1 MLGRLLR
8 ELEPTGAPLPLTLEE
23 RASRYRTLLADRR
36 RLIVLD
42 DAASEAQVRP
52 LLPGSEG
59 CSSMPKIV
67 LLSDP
72 RIAAVPV
79 KECGEPLVDLRTV
92 EAIRVDPRLADREGA
107 YAHVRL
113 SVADRLVAAQTRLP
127 RELRLL
133 INEGYRQVGSQ
144 QQYFDSSVT
153 RHRAAHP
160 DWDESRV
167 RVKASR
173 YVSPPD
179 WPPRHRRRS
188 RLDPVHLTGAELP
201 MGTRVNATPPE
212 DGEACY
218 TASTAISAEA
228 TANRHILGTAMAST
242 GFVNY
247 PTEWWHWSYGERYWA
262 FTTNAH
268 HALYGPWELPS

>member
-1 MLGRLLR
+1 
-8 ELEPTGAPLPLTLEE
+8 
-23 RASRYRTLLADRR
+23 
-36 RLIVLD
+36 
-42 DAASEAQVRP
+42 
-52 LLPGSEG
+52 
-59 CSSMPKIV
+59 MPKIV

-72 RIAAVPV
+72 RIAAVSV

-133 INEGYRQVGSQ
+133 ITEGYRRVGLQ
-144 QQYFDSSVT
+144 QQYFDSSLT

-160 DWDESRV
+160 GWDENRV
-167 RVKASR
+167 HVEASR

-179 WPPRHRRRS
+179 VAPHVTGGAVDLTLCTS
-188 RLDPVHLTGAELP
+188 TGAELP
-201 MGTRVNATPPE
+201 MGTPVNATPPE

-228 TANRHILGTAMAST
+228 KANRHILGAAMTSI

-262 FTTNAH
+262 FTTCAH